1 MPLTNMSALGAED
14 LYTLV
19 ERETTHC
26 PVICLY
32 QPGSGPLY
40 VIAARF
46 IGALHTGRVKRG
58 EFVDIVWSAPTMT
71 IIAADSV
78 VHV

>member
-1 MPLTNMSALGAED
+1 MH
-14 LYTLV
+14 
-19 ERETTHC
+19 R

-40 VIAARF
+40 VIASRF

-58 EFVDIVWSAPTMT
+58 EFVGIVFGAPTIT
-71 IIAADSV
+71 IVAANSV
-78 VHV
+78 VQA